1 MMKLGHARRKS
12 LILYGPS
19 LTGKTTWARSLGDH
33 IYVQGVLSGKE
44 IINSNESARY
54 AVLDDIRGGL
64 KFFPAWKDWLGG
76 QQWISVKQMYR
87 DPILWKWGRPCIWC
101 ANRDPRADIR
111 RSIDKDDGVFMEDDM
126 DWINANCIFVYVDE
140 ALVTF
145 RAST

>member
-1 MMKLGHARRKS
+1 M
-12 LILYGPS
+12 ILYGPS

-44 IINSNESARY
+44 ILNSNESARY

-87 DPILWKWGRPCIWC
+87 DPVLWKWGRPCIWC